1 MAKDK
6 TKKDKKAKK
15 VKAPVDPQ
23 VAAVDHVSV
32 LTRQVRTLE
41 GQLDNARL
49 ERRAAMRV
57 ASELGVTHYRIAK
70 AAETSQSSA
79 TRMIRDEVAS

>member
-6 TKKDKKAKK
+6 GKKDKKAKK
-15 VKAPVDPQ
+15 AKAPVDPQ
-23 VAAVDHVSV
+23 VAAVDIVSV

-49 ERRAAMRV
+49 ERRAAMLV

-79 TRMIRDEVAS
+79 TRMIRDEIAS